1 MPSDRPSRHGG
12 LLWKLLAINVPI
24 LVAVLVLVWLS
35 IDTLAA
41 SYFADLMQR
50 YHVSAAESNAMF
62 LSSVHRYL
70 VWTAAGA
77 LALAVSLSFLLTRR
91 VLRPLSDM
99 TRMTQQFAAG
109 NYDARVVVRG
119 SDELAE
125 LAASFNRMADALQQ
139 VERLRKR
146 LVADVAHEL
155 RTPLTNVRG
164 YLEALADGVV
174 APERATLE
182 MLEGEVQ
189 RLVTLANDL
198 LELARADA
206 ARAHL
211 SIQTVD
217 VPELIDAVV
226 AINAVNF
233 REKQID
239 VEKCYANAARTIQAD
254 PEKLL
259 QAIGNL
265 VQNAWQ
271 YTSQGGTF
279 RIATERRDD
288 RIRIEF
294 SNDSAP
300 IAAEDLGY
308 LFERFFRLE
317 RSRSRECGGAG
328 IGLAVTKE
336 LVEAHRGSVDARQ
349 SNGRL
354 YIVIE
359 LPAV

>member
-1 MPSDRPSRHGG
+1 MPPDRPKRLSR
-12 LLWKLLAINVPI
+12 LLWKLLAINVPL

-41 SYFADLMQR
+41 GYFADLMQR
-50 YHVSAAESNAMF
+50 YHISAQESNAMF

-70 VWTAAGA
+70 IWTAAGA
-77 LALAVSLSFLLTRR
+77 LALAIALSFLLTRR
-91 VLRPLSDM
+91 VLRPLSEM
-99 TRMTQQFAAG
+99 MGMTQQFAAG
-109 NYDARVVVRG
+109 NYEARVVVRG
-119 SDELAE
+119 GDELAQ
-125 LAASFNRMADALQQ
+125 LAASFNRMADALQR
-139 VERLRKR
+139 VEQLRKR

-211 SIQTVD
+211 SIEQVD
-217 VPELIDAVV
+217 LPELIDAAV
-226 AINAVNF
+226 AINLVNF
-233 REKQID
+233 KDKQID
-239 VEKCYANAARTIQAD
+239 VETCYGDAARSVPAD
-254 PEKLL
+254 SEKLL

-271 YTSQGGTF
+271 YTTPGGKF
-279 RIATERRDD
+279 RIATERRDNTV
-288 RIRIEF
+288 RIEF
-294 SNDSAP
+294 SNDSPP
-300 IAAEDLGY
+300 IAEADLGY
-308 LFERFFRLE
+308 LFERFFRPE
-317 RSRSRECGGAG
+317 RSRSRDCGGAG

-336 LVEAHRGSVDARQ
+336 VVEAHRGKVDAQQ

-354 YIVIE
+354 HISIE
-359 LPAV
+359 LPAG